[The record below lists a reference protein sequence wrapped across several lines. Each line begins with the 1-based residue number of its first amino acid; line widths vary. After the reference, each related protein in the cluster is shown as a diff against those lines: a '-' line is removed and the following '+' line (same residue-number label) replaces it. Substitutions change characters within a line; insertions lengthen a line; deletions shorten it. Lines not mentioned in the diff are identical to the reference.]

1 MSRLSQTQAF
11 DDIYSDPDY
20 SSQCEKLSPEEQEL
34 QDQADQHKL
43 NLILI
48 NQELF

>member
-11 DDIYSDPDY
+11 NEIDSDPEY

-34 QDQADQHKL
+34 QEQAYRDQIFEPIK
-43 NLILI
+43 
-48 NQELF
+48 QEPF

>member
-11 DDIYSDPDY
+11 DDIDSDPDY

-34 QDQADQHKL
+34 QDNAYHYQML
-43 NLILI
+43 SLVNLELI
-48 NQELF
+48 